1 VAGSRTAV
9 LRLAADTILNE
20 ADAAG
25 FQAALH
31 GGDGRCNRL
40 AATLFEANHGA
51 DADFCFVG

>member
-1 VAGSRTAV
+1 VTGSRIAV
-9 LRLAADTILNE
+9 LRLAANTILDE
-20 ADAAG
+20 ADASG